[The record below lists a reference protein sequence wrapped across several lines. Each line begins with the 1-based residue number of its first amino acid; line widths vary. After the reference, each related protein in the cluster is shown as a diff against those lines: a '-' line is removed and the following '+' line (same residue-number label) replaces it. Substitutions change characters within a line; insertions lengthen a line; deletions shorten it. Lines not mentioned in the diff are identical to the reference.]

1 MKTLTNLSENYSI
14 SELVDNCLAGNT
26 KRLCHILNENNFSAE
41 DCILILR
48 TILNKSKRNLKI
60 RLNYEQSKN
69 IENALS
75 ESKPPIFWKE
85 KEIVKKQ
92 ISNSSKTKIENLI
105 FKINSIEEQ
114 VKSNS
119 QNSIY
124 ILSDFLIN
132 ETSA

>member
-1 MKTLTNLSENYSI
+1 M
-14 SELVDNCLAGNT
+14 
-26 KRLCHILNENNFSAE
+26 
-41 DCILILR
+41 
-48 TILNKSKRNLKI
+48 KI
-60 RLNYEQSKN
+60 RINYDKSNN
-69 IENALS
+69 IENAIS
-75 ESKPPIFWKE
+75 QSKPPIFWKE

-92 ISNSSKTKIENLI
+92 ISNSSTTKIEKLI

-114 VKSNS
+114 VKANS

>member
-1 MKTLTNLSENYSI
+1 M
-14 SELVDNCLAGNT
+14 
-26 KRLCHILNENNFSAE
+26 
-41 DCILILR
+41 
-48 TILNKSKRNLKI
+48 KI
-60 RLNYEQSKN
+60 RVNYEQSNN

-75 ESKPPIFWKE
+75 QSKPPIFWKE

-114 VKSNS
+114 VKANS

>member
-1 MKTLTNLSENYSI
+1 M
-14 SELVDNCLAGNT
+14 
-26 KRLCHILNENNFSAE
+26 
-41 DCILILR
+41 
-48 TILNKSKRNLKI
+48 KI